1 MGVKRRKWKRAGFC
15 ILILSFIGIL
25 TSVVQLW
32 NSSPNDAVVN
42 NARFKE
48 AFVEVETIN
57 EDAGQIV
64 ETTRSS
70 FPVNSTQRTV
80 HHGIL
85 QSEIQAT
92 AAELI
97 LTNSWKDNTFIK
109 TYPSD
114 VEHADNDIQSLNQ
127 NPSLSEP
134 PNSYQKDNRVDHNM
148 SSFDNILYE
157 PLKNNNG
164 NSSLFF
170 ESGASKIENITEG
183 FGEFMHGV
191 EVRES
196 ARNLFK
202 TFAEAN
208 GNIERDIDRNDFA
221 GFQNNLNVALPI
233 KTAETAH
240 NKSLDAEFIS
250 VDKAPPGMGLTGG
263 GQVMIVSMS
272 LYGSD
277 PRYTIGII
285 RNAKLVKENFAG
297 WKLRV
302 YMESPLSTTRFGR
315 VPPAI
320 ITSLVGLAVDIQYVV
335 PEQDFIPPMMWR
347 FLVADD
353 PSVDYFVIRDSD
365 SRLTERDAAAV
376 TAWIQSGRPFHS
388 IRDHPSH
395 ASYAVSGGLW
405 GGKAKELRNIL
416 RRSWIDLM
424 RGASSEYLEDMNFLN
439 KIIWPKVQE
448 HAYCSDSVSCDRW
461 PNSYPFPVQRYGY
474 DHVGQVFDE
483 RDIGRP
489 IDIRILQNAGE
500 NPRCSN
506 ITAS

>member
-1 MGVKRRKWKRAGFC
+1 MGVKRRKWKTVGFC

-32 NSSPNDAVVN
+32 SSSPNDAVVN
-42 NARFKE
+42 NDHYKE
-48 AFVEVETIN
+48 AKTIN
-57 EDAGQIV
+57 EDEGQIM

-70 FPVNSTQRTV
+70 FPTNSTHRRAQ
-80 HHGIL
+80 HGIL
-85 QSEIQAT
+85 QAEIE
-92 AAELI
+92 AAEPI
-97 LTNSWKDNTFIK
+97 LNNRWKDNTFLK
-109 TYPSD
+109 SYPSN
-114 VEHADNDIQSLNQ
+114 VEHAGNAAEGLNQ
-127 NPSLSEP
+127 IFSNSEP
-134 PNSYQKDNRVDHNM
+134 LHSYHNDNHVDRNK
-148 SSFDNILYE
+148 SNFDNILHE
-157 PLKNNNG
+157 PLQNNNG
-164 NSSLFF
+164 NISVRV
-170 ESGASKIENITEG
+170 ESGGFKIENLTES
-183 FGEFMHGV
+183 FGEFVQGV
-191 EVRES
+191 EVRKS
-196 ARNLFK
+196 ARNFLE
-202 TFAEAN
+202 TFAEVS

-233 KTAETAH
+233 KASETAH
-240 NKSLDAEFIS
+240 NKSLDSEFIS
-250 VDKAPPGMGLTGG
+250 ADKVPPGMDLPGG

-285 RNAKLVKENFAG
+285 RNAQLVKENFPG

-302 YMESPLSTTRFGR
+302 YMESPLSATRFGR

-320 ITSLVGLAVDIQYVV
+320 ITSLKGLGVDIQYVV

-376 TAWIQSGRPFHS
+376 TAWIESGRPFHS

-405 GGKAKELRNIL
+405 GGKARELRNIL

-424 RGASSEYLEDMNFLN
+424 RGTSSEYLEDMNFLN
-439 KIIWPKVQE
+439 KVIWPKVQE

-461 PNSYPFPVQRYGY
+461 PNSHPFPVQRYGY

-506 ITAS
+506 ITVL